1 MSTANT
7 LATSRIPPVGL
18 TNQELIRRYQAGER
32 IDDLAAAAEMTRS
45 GLYDRLRRLN
55 IKPRTTTVDLDDDA
69 IRAAVTEHKS
79 INAAAK
85 ALGVPR
91 ARLGAEAVRLGL
103 RNQPASIPA
112 DLASVYQRE
121 GSVERVA
128 AHYGTSAITVARWL
142 RSLGVPL
149 RPGRRPRDG

>member
-1 MSTANT
+1 
-7 LATSRIPPVGL
+7 L
-18 TNQELIRRYQAGER
+18 TNQELIRRYQTGER

-55 IKPRTTTVDLDDDA
+55 IKPRTATTIDLDDDT
-69 IRAAVTEHKS
+69 IRAALAEHKS
-79 INAAAK
+79 ISAAAK

-91 ARLGAEAVRLGL
+91 ARLGAESVRLGL
-103 RNQPASIPA
+103 RDRPASIPA
-112 DLASVYQRE
+112 DLAGVYQRE